1 MPKAFFKRRD
11 CFVYARFFLPFGMH
25 LDELIHFC
33 FQLPGATETFPFD
46 KRTLVIKVQG
56 KMFAL
61 VDVED
66 PTGINLKC
74 DPERAIELR
83 ERYDGI
89 QPGYHMNKTHW
100 NTVSLLG
107 QVDDSLIKELIVHSY
122 DLIVSSLPKKLRDEL
137 ADR

>member
-1 MPKAFFKRRD
+1 
-11 CFVYARFFLPFGMH
+11 MH
-25 LDELIHFC
+25 FDELIHFC

-46 KRTLVIKVQG
+46 KRTLVIKVQN

-74 DPERAIELR
+74 DPEKAVELR

-89 QPGYHMNKTHW
+89 QPGYHMSKKHW
-100 NTVSLLG
+100 NTVSLEGL
-107 QVDDSLIKELIVHSY
+107 VDDSLIKELIVHSY
-122 DLIVSSLPKKLRDEL
+122 DLVVSSLPKKLQDEL
-137 ADR
+137 KNR